1 MLPAAAL
8 TAFIISHHTFISS
21 KNKIRHHP
29 SSDVIIR
36 YPRLFSQSNDD
47 DEANENNKN
56 DDNENEQLLN
66 ELRNKKQ
73 HLFGTDIPQSDEFQK
88 AAQNA
93 ENEFLSAMLQQRHEF
108 QSIKKKEGSDKAC
121 EEFMKRIQISDE
133 EASQNQS
140 DMKESEEEDDRGDVL
155 DKMWFVEDEQQQIEM
170 EANVGD
176 DIDVIREVA
185 DDDNDADNAWQ

>member
-1 MLPAAAL
+1 
-8 TAFIISHHTFISS
+8 
-21 KNKIRHHP
+21 
-29 SSDVIIR
+29 
-36 YPRLFSQSNDD
+36 
-47 DEANENNKN
+47 
-56 DDNENEQLLN
+56 
-66 ELRNKKQ
+66 
-73 HLFGTDIPQSDEFQK
+73 
-88 AAQNA
+88 
-93 ENEFLSAMLQQRHEF
+93 MLQQRHEF
-108 QSIKKKEGSDKAC
+108 QSIKKKEGGDKAC